1 MPVDLIGVVASVEKI
16 FINILSPAAGL
27 CSAIALPSLST
38 TGYLLDFIGLTY
50 QLHVIHRRKKNDSTM
65 AGKRV
70 TVSRVHRCYWSKIDL
85 KSFFLFAT
93 VIGLSQHC
101 KETRSAAKPVACG
114 KMAHPHPLRF
124 VFPFRD
130 FPGKLGNTYFD
141 TEVEIIY
148 FTLLHVLR
156 SQAIPGYHNENS
168 LILFAAVFYQEGFHS
183 TSSITVAKQWHQG
196 QSPRRAEPCHRGA
209 TQWLR

>member
-1 MPVDLIGVVASVEKI
+1 
-16 FINILSPAAGL
+16 
-27 CSAIALPSLST
+27 
-38 TGYLLDFIGLTY
+38 
-50 QLHVIHRRKKNDSTM
+50 
-65 AGKRV
+65 
-70 TVSRVHRCYWSKIDL
+70 
-85 KSFFLFAT
+85 
-93 VIGLSQHC
+93 
-101 KETRSAAKPVACG
+101 
-114 KMAHPHPLRF
+114 MAHPHPLRF

-141 TEVEIIY
+141 TEVEIIF

-196 QSPRRAEPCHRGA
+196 QSPRRKEPCHRGA
-209 TQWLR
+209 VGPKPENSRFCGIGGQFYHSAEPKTNRPNRTLYNTKAKNLSILRSRVFRLRNQRMKVPRRALFPLASTNAAFTLLRALFDCMCVTKQMSSTAAANRNDSLTCSVEDTQVCSACSSAPL